1 MVNSHRRKLA
11 PKCRFNF
18 SLCFLFRF
26 TDLILCSEQYK
37 DGLTIPDQSGTFL
50 FLLIFRSIFPS
61 RLLIRRSPEFGGG
74 RARGCC
80 AASRVL
86 KPSFLIRLQKV
97 SCSENCSSFRICL
110 GGVVGLNKWGMK
122 KSLSLVLTFPS
133 SRISLLKLI
142 VWANFFFGKSDFIL
156 FWVCWCLH

>member
-1 MVNSHRRKLA
+1 MVGLYRFYFLIGGIRFFFIMVNSHRRKLA

-37 DGLTIPDQSGTFL
+37 DGLTIPDQSRTFL
-50 FLLIFRSIFPS
+50 FLLSFIFRSIFPR

-86 KPSFLIRLQKV
+86 RPSFLIRLQKV
-97 SCSENCSSFRICL
+97 SCSENCSSFRIGL
-110 GGVVGLNKWGMK
+110 SVWWVSTNGG
-122 KSLSLVLTFPS
+122 
-133 SRISLLKLI
+133 
-142 VWANFFFGKSDFIL
+142 
-156 FWVCWCLH
+156 